1 MKTTITVAIVV
12 IEECMASAIAGT
24 IDMLYAANR
33 IIEAMGKQQLPRFE
47 WKVVSVSGLPV
58 KTGNGMQQAVDC
70 SIKGVRHVDVV
81 YIPGMSVIDETR
93 LVNILENN
101 RPLINWL
108 AKRAAGK
115 CLITSSCTGSFF
127 VAEAG
132 LLQDKQATT
141 GWPVEGLFAARYPDI
156 QLNSSELLVV
166 AGSILSAGASTS
178 YQDLMLEVI
187 RRFSHSRVAHLTA
200 RYLLLDSS
208 RHSQAAF
215 RVSSVRKYD
224 DPVVTKAHE
233 LMQKNLS
240 DPQQVPE
247 LAAHLNVSD
256 RTLIRRFKYATG
268 QGPNACLQNLR
279 IDRAKWL
286 LESTGKSHE
295 SVANSVGYTDIS
307 SFRRLFKRSIGM
319 TMGEYRKRFRNR
331 RQTGKPSRLHKSNH
345 GESNHGHP

>member
-1 MKTTITVAIVV
+1 MKTTVSVAIVV
-12 IEECMASAIAGT
+12 IEECMASAIAGS

-33 IIEAMGKQQLPRFE
+33 ISEAMGKQQLPRYE

-58 KTGNGMQQAVDC
+58 KTGNGMLQAVDC
-70 SIKGVRHVDVV
+70 SLKGIRPVDVV

-93 LVNILENN
+93 LVSILENN
-101 RPLINWL
+101 RPLVNWL
-108 AKRAAGK
+108 TKRAAGK
-115 CLITSSCTGSFF
+115 SLITSSCTGSFF

-132 LLQDKQATT
+132 LLKDKQATT
-141 GWPVEGLFAARYPDI
+141 GWPVEGLFAARYPDVR
-156 QLNSSELLVV
+156 LESSELLV
-166 AGSILSAGASTS
+166 AADSILSAGASTS

-187 RRFSHSRVAHLTA
+187 RRFSNHRVAHLTA

-224 DPVVTKAHE
+224 DPVVTRAHE

-247 LAAHLNVSD
+247 LAAYLNVSD
-256 RTLIRRFKYATG
+256 RTLIRRFKSATG
-268 QGPNACLQNLR
+268 QGPNACLQSLR

-319 TMGEYRKRFRNR
+319 TMGEYRKRFRSR
-331 RQTGKPSRLHKSNH
+331 RQIGRASPLHRSRKTA
-345 GESNHGHP
+345 

>member
-1 MKTTITVAIVV
+1 MKTTVTVAIVA
-12 IEECMASAIAGT
+12 IDECMASAIAGS

-33 IIEAMGKQQLPRFE
+33 IIDAMGKKELPRFE
-47 WKVVSVSGLPV
+47 WKVASVSGRPV
-58 KTGNGMQQAVDC
+58 KTGNGMLQAVDC
-70 SIKGVRHVDVV
+70 SLKGIRQVDVI

-93 LVNILENN
+93 LVNILESN
-101 RPLINWL
+101 RPLITWL
-108 AKRAAGK
+108 ARRAAGK
-115 CLITSSCTGSFF
+115 SLITSSCTGSFF

-132 LLQDKQATT
+132 LLRDKQATT

-156 QLNSSELLVV
+156 HLNSGELLV
-166 AGSILSAGASTS
+166 AADSILSAGASTS

-187 RRFSHSRVAHLTA
+187 RRYINSRVAHLTA

-233 LMQKNLS
+233 LMHKNLG
-240 DPQQVPE
+240 DPLQVPE
-247 LAAHLNVSD
+247 LAARLNVSD
-256 RTLIRRFKYATG
+256 RTLIRRFKSATG

-279 IDRAKWL
+279 IDKAKWL

-295 SVANSVGYTDIS
+295 SVASSVGYTDIS

-319 TMGEYRKRFRNR
+319 TMGDYRKRFRSR
-331 RQTGKPSRLHKSNH
+331 RQTRRPFRP
-345 GESNHGHP
+345 ESSPRIS